1 MCAVTF
7 PAYGG
12 KKMANERLRELRTL
26 MKVRNVDAYY
36 VPSSDFHDSEYV
48 EDYFK
53 CRAFLSGFTGSAGT
67 MVITQAFSG
76 MWTDGR
82 YFVQAKKELEG
93 QDTRLMAM
101 GEEGVPTIE
110 EYLMD
115 HMPEGGVL
123 GFDGRVVNAAQGRK
137 FETMMAEKHATLSV
151 GDDLAGEVWDERP
164 ILPAPEV
171 WALDVKYAGETVAEK
186 LSRLRAA
193 MKEKDATVHILS
205 SLDDVAWLFNIRKN
219 SDDGNVL
226 APAFALITEDTARLF
241 IASRKFSPEL
251 RAYFEKNHVTIEKYD
266 AIYDAVA
273 ELKNETVLLEPEKV
287 NFALYK
293 KIDASN
299 RIVEAMN
306 PTSLMKAVKNPV
318 EMENLRK
325 AHLKDG
331 VALTKFLY
339 WMKKNAGKVA
349 LTETEAAERLEDYR
363 KAGEGYLGP
372 SFTTISA
379 FGSNA
384 AMCHY
389 HATKEQESPVETDGF
404 YLVDSGGQYYE
415 GTTDITRTIVVGPLT
430 EEEKEHFTITAMGT
444 LRLGNAKF
452 LHGCIGIN
460 LDYLARQ
467 AFWERGL
474 DFNHG
479 TGHGVGYLLNV
490 HERPN
495 GFRWKM
501 VPERMENAVL
511 EEGMLT
517 SDEPGIYIEGSHGI
531 RTENLMLC
539 RKAEK
544 NMYGQFMRFEFV
556 TMVPIDLDGIDTQ
569 YMTEKDVELLN
580 NYHKEV
586 YEKISPYLEGD
597 EKEWLKEATRTI
609 SK

>member
-151 GDDLAGEVWDERP
+151 GDDLAGEVWEERP

-171 WALDVKYAGETVAEK
+171 WVLDVKYAGETVAEK
-186 LSRLRAA
+186 LARLRAA
-193 MKEKDATVHILS
+193 MKKEHATVHILS

-226 APAFALITEDTARLF
+226 APAFTLITEDEARLF
-241 IASRKFSPEL
+241 INSRKFSPEL
-251 RAYFEKNHVTIEKYD
+251 RAYFEENHVAIEKYD

-273 ELKNETVLLEPEKV
+273 GIRNETVLLEPGKV
-287 NFALYK
+287 NFALYNK
-293 KIDASN
+293 N
-299 RIVEAMN
+299 RCLQPHCGGYEPDFLDEGSEEPGGDGKPSQSSFKGRRGVDEI
-306 PTSLMKAVKNPV
+306 PV
-318 EMENLRK
+318 LDEEERGKSGTHRDRGSRAPGGLPQGPGRLPRTELHDDLRI
-325 AHLKDG
+325 
-331 VALTKFLY
+331 
-339 WMKKNAGKVA
+339 
-349 LTETEAAERLEDYR
+349 RLQRGDVPLPCD
-363 KAGEGYLGP
+363 KGAGEPGGNRWL
-372 SFTTISA
+372 
-379 FGSNA
+379 
-384 AMCHY
+384 
-389 HATKEQESPVETDGF
+389 
-404 YLVDSGGQYYE
+404 LSGRLW
-415 GTTDITRTIVVGPLT
+415 RT
-430 EEEKEHFTITAMGT
+430 
-444 LRLGNAKF
+444 
-452 LHGCIGIN
+452 
-460 LDYLARQ
+460 
-467 AFWERGL
+467 
-474 DFNHG
+474 
-479 TGHGVGYLLNV
+479 
-490 HERPN
+490 
-495 GFRWKM
+495 
-501 VPERMENAVL
+501 VL
-511 EEGMLT
+511 
-517 SDEPGIYIEGSHGI
+517 
-531 RTENLMLC
+531 
-539 RKAEK
+539 
-544 NMYGQFMRFEFV
+544 
-556 TMVPIDLDGIDTQ
+556 
-569 YMTEKDVELLN
+569 
-580 NYHKEV
+580 
-586 YEKISPYLEGD
+586 
-597 EKEWLKEATRTI
+597 
-609 SK
+609 

>member
-1 MCAVTF
+1 
-7 PAYGG
+7 
-12 KKMANERLRELRTL
+12 MANERLRELRTL

-151 GDDLAGEVWDERP
+151 GDDLAGEVWEERP

-171 WALDVKYAGETVAEK
+171 WVLDVKYAGETVAEK
-186 LSRLRAA
+186 LARLRAA
-193 MKEKDATVHILS
+193 MKKEHATVHILS

-226 APAFALITEDTARLF
+226 APAFTLITEDEARLF
-241 IASRKFSPEL
+241 INSRKFSPEL
-251 RAYFEKNHVTIEKYD
+251 CAYFEENHVAIEKYD

-273 ELKNETVLLEPEKV
+273 GIRNETVLLEPGKV

-306 PTSLMKAVKNPV
+306 PTSRMKAVNNPV
-318 EMENLRK
+318 EM
-325 AHLKDG
+325 
-331 VALTKFLY
+331 
-339 WMKKNAGKVA
+339 
-349 LTETEAAERLEDYR
+349 
-363 KAGEGYLGP
+363 
-372 SFTTISA
+372 
-379 FGSNA
+379 
-384 AMCHY
+384 
-389 HATKEQESPVETDGF
+389 
-404 YLVDSGGQYYE
+404 
-415 GTTDITRTIVVGPLT
+415 
-430 EEEKEHFTITAMGT
+430 
-444 LRLGNAKF
+444 
-452 LHGCIGIN
+452 
-460 LDYLARQ
+460 
-467 AFWERGL
+467 
-474 DFNHG
+474 
-479 TGHGVGYLLNV
+479 
-490 HERPN
+490 
-495 GFRWKM
+495 
-501 VPERMENAVL
+501 
-511 EEGMLT
+511 
-517 SDEPGIYIEGSHGI
+517 
-531 RTENLMLC
+531 
-539 RKAEK
+539 
-544 NMYGQFMRFEFV
+544 
-556 TMVPIDLDGIDTQ
+556 
-569 YMTEKDVELLN
+569 
-580 NYHKEV
+580 
-586 YEKISPYLEGD
+586 
-597 EKEWLKEATRTI
+597 
-609 SK
+609 

>member
-1 MCAVTF
+1 
-7 PAYGG
+7 
-12 KKMANERLRELRTL
+12 MANERLRELRTL

-151 GDDLAGEVWDERP
+151 GDDLAGEVWEERP

-171 WALDVKYAGETVAEK
+171 WVLDVKYAGETVAEK
-186 LSRLRAA
+186 LARLRAA
-193 MKEKDATVHILS
+193 MKKEHATVHILS

-226 APAFALITEDTARLF
+226 APAFTLITEDEARLF
-241 IASRKFSPEL
+241 INSRKFSPEL
-251 RAYFEKNHVTIEKYD
+251 RAYFEENHVAIEKYD

-273 ELKNETVLLEPEKV
+273 GIRNETVLLEPGKV

-299 RIVEAMN
+299 RSVEAMN
-306 PTSLMKAVKNPV
+306 PTSWMKAVKNPV

-339 WMKKNAGKVA
+339 WMKKNAGKVE

-363 KAGEGYLGP
+363 KAQEGYLGP

-389 HATKEQESPVETDGF
+389 HATKEQESPVGTDGF

-415 GTTDITRTIVVGPLT
+415 GTTDVTRTIAVGHVT
-430 EEEKEHFTITAMGT
+430 DEMKEHFTLVMMGM
-444 LRLGNAKF
+444 LRLMNAKF
-452 LHGCIGIN
+452 LYGCRGLN
-460 LDYLARQ
+460 VDYLARGPL
-467 AFWERGL
+467 WERGF

-479 TGHGVGYLLNV
+479 TGHGVGFLSAV

-495 GFRWKM
+495 GIRWRI
-501 VPERMENAVL
+501 VPERQDSCVL

-517 SDEPGIYIEGSHGI
+517 SDEPGLYIEGSHGI
-531 RTENLMLC
+531 RTENLSLC

-544 NMYGQFMRFEFV
+544 NEYGQFMCFENMTFA
-556 TMVPIDLDGIDTQ
+556 PIDLDAVDISV
-569 YMTEKDVELLN
+569 MEPSDVRMLN
-580 NYHKEV
+580 AYHKEV
-586 YEKISPYLEGD
+586 CEKLSPYMTE
-597 EKEWLKEATRTI
+597 EENEWLKEATRPIGEDYTWRI
-609 SK
+609 